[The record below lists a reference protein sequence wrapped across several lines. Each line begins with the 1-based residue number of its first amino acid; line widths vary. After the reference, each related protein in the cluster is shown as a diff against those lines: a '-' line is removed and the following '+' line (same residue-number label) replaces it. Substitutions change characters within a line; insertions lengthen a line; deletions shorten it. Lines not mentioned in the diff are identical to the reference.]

1 MTVPA
6 FEWIHCLRDSKVVAC
21 LAILASLYILGGW
34 PARAASHP
42 PVIDSTTA
50 DYNTNPPSITIEGQ
64 GFGTITPGVTLNGI
78 TLTVTTYT
86 PTAITAILPTNL
98 GAGSYV
104 LSVTNNSTALEATF
118 DATIG
123 SVGPEGPTGPAGPEG
138 PAGPKGAT
146 GPQGPAGPKGPTGSE
161 GPAGP
166 AGSPGPAGP
175 VGPTGPTGPQGMTW
189 QGAWNLSATYNQ
201 NDGVSYN
208 GSSYISL
215 IPNNTGN
222 EPDTGAAAWSLVA
235 AVGAAG
241 AQGAVGP
248 AGPAGATGAIGPQG
262 PIGPAGPQGPQGA
275 TGPAGPTGATG
286 PQGLQWQGVWDLS
299 AAYSQNDAVSYNG
312 SSYISLTANNTG
324 NQPDTSSSAWS
335 LVAGAGAAGTPG
347 PAGAPGAAGAT
358 GPTGPQGPQG
368 PQGPAG
374 PTGATGAPGPQG
386 PQGPQGSTGP
396 AGGVSASSG
405 SNDDVIMELTPTNAN
420 LGGLK
425 SVPVGESQ
433 VSGLQNQEFNVT
445 SFDLG
450 ASAPINIGSQSS
462 GAGAGKATFQPFTV
476 TKTVDKYSSDLF
488 LDLTQGAHLASAEI
502 IVRKADASGMADPV
516 AQYVMKDVAIS
527 DIHISGTAKQ
537 TTETIQG
544 EYGAIQFVFYGQMS
558 NGTTAP
564 VSQGGW
570 NQIQNTSVPT
580 AVSITSKRHRR
591 RK

>member
-1 MTVPA
+1 MNSKPAGKRTWRRLPISWKVLGLTV
-6 FEWIHCLRDSKVVAC
+6 
-21 LAILASLYILGGW
+21 
-34 PARAASHP
+34 AAL
-42 PVIDSTTA
+42 
-50 DYNTNPPSITIEGQ
+50 
-64 GFGTITPGVTLNGI
+64 GFGIGGAVAAGQVGSDQTITGCYLTPGGAYTDEGVIGSLRVINQPGEVTDTTDVGA
-78 TLTVTTYT
+78 TSCVQGEDTVT
-86 PTAITAILPTNL
+86 
-98 GAGSYV
+98 
-104 LSVTNNSTALEATF
+104 
-118 DATIG
+118 
-123 SVGPEGPTGPAGPEG
+123 
-138 PAGPKGAT
+138 
-146 GPQGPAGPKGPTGSE
+146 
-161 GPAGP
+161 
-166 AGSPGPAGP
+166 
-175 VGPTGPTGPQGMTW
+175 
-189 QGAWNLSATYNQ
+189 WN
-201 NDGVSYN
+201 
-208 GSSYISL
+208 
-215 IPNNTGN
+215 
-222 EPDTGAAAWSLVA
+222 E
-235 AVGAAG
+235 
-241 AQGAVGP
+241 
-248 AGPAGATGAIGPQG
+248 
-262 PIGPAGPQGPQGA
+262 QGPQG
-275 TGPAGPTGATG
+275 
-286 PQGLQWQGVWDLS
+286 
-299 AAYSQNDAVSYNG
+299 
-312 SSYISLTANNTG
+312 I
-324 NQPDTSSSAWS
+324 
-335 LVAGAGAAGTPG
+335 
-347 PAGAPGAAGAT
+347 
-358 GPTGPQGPQG
+358 QGPQG
-368 PQGPAG
+368 VQGSQG
-374 PTGATGAPGPQG
+374 SQGPQG

>member
-222 EPDTGAAAWSLVA
+222 EPDTGAAAWNLVA

-286 PQGLQWQGVWDLS
+286 PQGLQWQGVWNIS

-312 SSYISLTANNTG
+312 SSYISLIANNTG

-386 PQGPQGSTGP
+386 PQGPAGAVNIYNANDDSNGSPLTVGTTWTTIASLTLP
-396 AGGVSASSG
+396 AGSYWIQAETLVINLSTVTDVEVVCEIPQINGALYAADLATDNATVGSWEATIPVQGV
-405 SNDDVIMELTPTNAN
+405 IT
-420 LGGLK
+420 LGG
-425 SVPVGESQ
+425 
-433 VSGLQNQEFNVT
+433 
-445 SFDLG
+445 
-450 ASAPINIGSQSS
+450 
-462 GAGAGKATFQPFTV
+462 AG
-476 TKTVDKYSSDLF
+476 
-488 LDLTQGAHLASAEI
+488 
-502 IVRKADASGMADPV
+502 
-516 AQYVMKDVAIS
+516 
-527 DIHISGTAKQ
+527 
-537 TTETIQG
+537 TIQLQC
-544 EYGAIQFVFYGQMS
+544 EA
-558 NGTTAP
+558 AP
-564 VSQGGW
+564 SPEVYAYRP
-570 NQIQNTSVPT
+570 QIMALQ
-580 AVSITSKRHRR
+580 AASITAQ
-591 RK
+591 